1 MEYVKV
7 TKHQLELIKNFVVEY
22 GIPLYEMV
30 NGTKAKREKAIELVC
45 SLNDQ
50 DDKPIMRFIGGDPNV
65 TLEVDSPTEYTYND
79 LID

>member
-7 TKHQLELIKNFVVEY
+7 TKHQLDLIKNFVAQD
-22 GIPLYEMV
+22 GIPLYSMV
-30 NGTKAKREKAIELVC
+30 NGTITQRDKAAELVC
-45 SLNDQ
+45 SLNDK
-50 DDKPIMRFIGGDPNV
+50 DDPLIMRFIGGDPNV